1 MSARD
6 LNTAVDNFLCGIV
19 EAVMAFLGPV
29 LLILF
34 LVAVLGGR

>member
-1 MSARD
+1 MSQRD
-6 LNTAVDNFLCGIV
+6 LNTAVDNFLCATV
-19 EAVMAFLGPV
+19 EAVMAALGPF